1 MRTHWYSRI
10 CVLILLHMCPR
21 TATYVSSYCYICV
34 RILTPAGVSARSVAL
49 EHFYERHA
57 RGREL
62 VLKKWFAM
70 QAEADVD
77 GALQKV

>member
-1 MRTHWYSRI
+1 MWPHTAIYVSSYSYI
-10 CVLILLHMCPR
+10 CVLIL
-21 TATYVSSYCYICV
+21 
-34 RILTPAGVSARSVAL
+34 PAGVSARSVAL

-57 RGREL
+57 RGRDL
-62 VLKKWFAM
+62 ILKKWFAM